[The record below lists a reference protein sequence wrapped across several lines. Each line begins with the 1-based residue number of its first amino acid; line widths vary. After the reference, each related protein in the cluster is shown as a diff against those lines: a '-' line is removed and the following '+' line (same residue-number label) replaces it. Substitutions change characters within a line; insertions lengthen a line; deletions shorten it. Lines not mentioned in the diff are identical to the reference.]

1 LHGTLVGDS
10 IANALDY
17 DTIAF
22 EKFRIGITIF
32 LMKIITYSASVLF
45 LIAALPCVAQD
56 SSQKQRLGTE
66 FGISAF
72 ERECTKCHGNA
83 AVDRAPTP
91 AAIRQMPPE
100 RIYAALTTGVMQTEA
115 AKLNDEQKRRL
126 AEYMGG
132 RPLGSAALGD
142 ANQMP
147 NHCPAGATRPDPG
160 KGPSWNGWGVDVH
173 NTRFQDAAA
182 AGITPEQVSRLKL
195 KWAFGFPLG
204 VSAFGQP
211 SIAAGRVFVG
221 SDIGYVYSLDM
232 QTGCVYWSYQT
243 KAAVRTA
250 VTIGPTGSGNS
261 SRYAVYLGDMQANV
275 YALDAA
281 SGALLWTRHV
291 EDHFS
296 ARITAAPTLYH
307 GRLFVPVSTSE
318 GFSASTLDYPCCT
331 FRGSVVALNAG
342 TGTEVWKTYTIPEPK
357 PIKKNSIGTQLWAP
371 SGVAVWNSPTVDAK
385 RHAVYFG
392 TGDSATEPAPDTSDS
407 IMAVDL
413 NSGKPLWHFQAEP
426 NDATLGGCF
435 GKNKTENC
443 PDNPGPDWDFGASPM
458 LKTIAGGRDLLLA
471 PNKSGIVFAL
481 DPDHK
486 GTVVWKTDLSE
497 KKGTRNTNLV
507 WGGSADQQNLY
518 VGLVTGALTAVQL
531 ATGEKVWTT
540 HLAQP
545 ESRVSYAAASS
556 TIPGAVFIG
565 GTDGKLHALSSSDG
579 HELWSFDT
587 ARDFTTVNN
596 VPAHGGSIGSIGPT
610 IAGGMVFIGSGYS
623 VTSGMPGNVLLAFA
637 PQ

>member
-1 LHGTLVGDS
+1 MARTP
-10 IANALDY
+10 I
-17 DTIAF
+17 
-22 EKFRIGITIF
+22 R
-32 LMKIITYSASVLF
+32 LMKTIIYTARLLP
-45 LIAALPCVAQD
+45 LIWAIACVAQVP
-56 SSQKQRLGTE
+56 STPQRLGTE

-83 AVDRAPTP
+83 AVERAPSP

-100 RIYAALTTGVMQTEA
+100 RIYAALTTGVMQTQA
-115 AKLNDEQKRRL
+115 ANLSDEQKRRL

-142 ANQMP
+142 ASQMP
-147 NHCPAGATRPDPG
+147 NHCPAEARLPDPT
-160 KGPSWNGWGVDVH
+160 KSPAWNGWGVDVH
-173 NTRFQDAAA
+173 NTRFQDAEA
-182 AGITPEQVSRLKL
+182 AGITPVQIPGLKL

-211 SIAAGRVFVG
+211 SVAAGRVFVG
-221 SDIGYVYSLDM
+221 SDIGYVYSLNM
-232 QTGCVYWSYQT
+232 RTGCVYWSYQT

-250 VTIGPTGSGNS
+250 ITIGRMGPANS

-281 SGALLWTRHV
+281 SGALLWTRRV

-296 ARITAAPTLYH
+296 ARITAAPTLYE
-307 GRLFVPVSTSE
+307 GRLYVPVSTSE

-331 FRGSVVALNAG
+331 FRGSVVALAAE
-342 TGTEVWKTYTIPEPK
+342 TGDQVWKTYTIPEPK
-357 PIKKNSIGTQLWAP
+357 PTKKNSIGTQLWVP

-385 RHAVYFG
+385 RRAIYFG
-392 TGDSATEPAPDTSDS
+392 TGDSATEPAPETTDS

-413 NSGKPLWHFQAEP
+413 DSGKVRWHFQAEP

-435 GKNKTENC
+435 AKKTENC
-443 PDNPGPDWDFGASPM
+443 PDNPGPDWDFGASPI
-458 LKTIAGGRDLLLA
+458 LKTLPGGRDLLLA
-471 PNKSGIVFAL
+471 PNKSGIIFAL
-481 DPDHK
+481 DPDRK
-486 GTVVWKTDLSE
+486 GAAIWKTDISE
-497 KKGTRNTNLV
+497 KPGTRNTNVV

-518 VGLVTGALTAVQL
+518 VGLVTGAITAVQIS
-531 ATGEKVWTT
+531 TGEKLWTT
-540 HLAQP
+540 RLAP
-545 ESRVSYAAASS
+545 AGSRVSYAAASS
-556 TIPGAVFIG
+556 AIPGAVFIG
-565 GTDGKLHALSSSDG
+565 GTDGKVHALSSADG
-579 HELWSFDT
+579 RELWSFDT
-587 ARDFTTVNN
+587 ARDFTTVNQ

-623 VTSGMPGNVLLAFA
+623 VTSGIPGNVLLAFA

>member
-1 LHGTLVGDS
+1 
-10 IANALDY
+10 
-17 DTIAF
+17 
-22 EKFRIGITIF
+22 
-32 LMKIITYSASVLF
+32 
-45 LIAALPCVAQD
+45 
-56 SSQKQRLGTE
+56 
-66 FGISAF
+66 
-72 ERECTKCHGNA
+72 
-83 AVDRAPTP
+83 
-91 AAIRQMPPE
+91 MPPE
-100 RIYAALTTGVMQTEA
+100 RIYAAMTTGVMQTQA
-115 AKLNDEQKRRL
+115 ADLNDEQKRRL

-147 NHCPAGATRPDPG
+147 NHCPADARRLDLDISPA
-160 KGPSWNGWGVDVH
+160 WNGWGVDVR
-173 NTRFQDAAA
+173 NTRFQDAKA
-182 AGITPEQVSRLKL
+182 AGITPAQIPGLKL

-211 SIAAGRVFVG
+211 SVAAGRVFVG

-250 VTIGPTGSGNS
+250 ITIGMVGQGDVF
-261 SRYAVYLGDMQANV
+261 RYAVFLGDMQANV

-281 SGALLWTRHV
+281 TGSLLWTRNV

-296 ARITAAPTLYH
+296 ARITAGPTLYQN
-307 GRLFVPVSTSE
+307 RLYVPVSTSE

-331 FRGSVVALNAG
+331 FRGSVVALNAS
-342 TGTEVWKTYTIPEPK
+342 TGEQVWKAYTIPEPK
-357 PIKKNSIGTQLWAP
+357 PTKKNSIGTQLYAP

-385 RHAVYFG
+385 RHALYFG
-392 TGDSATEPAPDTSDS
+392 TGDSATEPAPETSDS

-413 NSGKPLWHFQAEP
+413 DSGKVRWHFQAEP

-443 PDNPGPDWDFGASPM
+443 PDNPGPDWDFGASPI
-458 LKTIAGGRDLLLA
+458 LKTLPGGRDLLLA

-481 DPDHK
+481 DPAHK
-486 GTVVWKTDLSE
+486 GAVIWKSDASG
-497 KKGTRNTNLV
+497 KPGTRNTNLV
-507 WGGSADQQNLY
+507 WGGAADQQNLY
-518 VGLVTGALTAVQL
+518 VGLVTGAITALQLT
-531 ATGEKVWTT
+531 TGEEIWKTS
-540 HLAQP
+540 LAKP
-545 ESRVSYAAASS
+545 ETRVSYAAATSA
-556 TIPGAVFIG
+556 IPGAVFIG
-565 GTDGKLHALSSSDG
+565 GTDGKVHALASADG
-579 HELWSFDT
+579 HELWSVDT
-587 ARDFTTVNN
+587 ARDFTTVNQ

-623 VTSGMPGNVLLAFA
+623 VTSGIPGNVLLAFA